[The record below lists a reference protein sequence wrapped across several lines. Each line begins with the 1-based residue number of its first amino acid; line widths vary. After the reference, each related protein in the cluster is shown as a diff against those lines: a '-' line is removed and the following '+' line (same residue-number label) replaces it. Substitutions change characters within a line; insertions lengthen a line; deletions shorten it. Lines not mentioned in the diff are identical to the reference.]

1 MKKEKII
8 AGVLAV
14 ATIASS
20 VPAMTTEAVTP
31 PGINSKFDYELNV
44 EPVSNSQ
51 LKLTFYTT
59 YNPGVSELSFCILY
73 DTNKYNFVKYV
84 ADIRAYQNGKLPSY
98 VPAVNEEKG
107 VFVWAGTFNGNGG
120 IPGSNEFTDYC
131 EDIEICLYLNA
142 ADGDVTD
149 ESLSEF
155 SVAVGRYK
163 SQTENIDETI
173 VSSINGYN
181 PEIINPEINL
191 EVTPSQ
197 SIVYDYML
205 GDADGSGDIEISD
218 ASNIN
223 ALANNAQAAGVT
235 PSINILNHKII
246 NNEMSTFSNGKKL
259 LWGDSFS
266 TFLRTVQ
273 NVTFSCVE
281 AADANRDGMITIDD
295 GNLVLNWYASL
306 MTQIPVEE
314 ILEVQHKTIYY

>member
-1 MKKEKII
+1 MRKEKII

-59 YNPGVSELSFCILY
+59 YNPGVSELGFCILY
-73 DTNKYNFVKYV
+73 DTNKYDFAKSVTDLK
-84 ADIRAYQNGKLPSY
+84 AEQNSELKSIHS
-98 VPAVNEEKG
+98 VNEEKG
-107 VFVWAGTFNGNGG
+107 LFVWAGTFNGNGG
-120 IPGSNEFTDYC
+120 TEQWYESTDYC

-155 SVAVGRYK
+155 SVALASYK
-163 SQTENIDETI
+163 SQTENISETFVKAHPTMDDI
-173 VSSINGYN
+173 H
-181 PEIINPEINL
+181 PEINL

-218 ASNIN
+218 ASNIG
-223 ALANNAQAAGVT
+223 ALANNARVAGVT

-246 NNEMSTFSNGKKL
+246 NNETSTFSNGKKL

-266 TFLRTVQ
+266 TFIRTVQ

-281 AADANRDGMITIDD
+281 AADANRDGMITMDD
-295 GNLVLNWYASL
+295 SNLVLNWYSSL

-314 ILEVQHKTIYY
+314 ILEVQHKTVYY

>member
-1 MKKEKII
+1 MRKEKII

-59 YNPGVSELSFCILY
+59 YNPGISKLGFYIFYDPDKYHYDSMQRSEDLY
-73 DTNKYNFVKYV
+73 N
-84 ADIRAYQNGKLPSY
+84 
-98 VPAVNEEKG
+98 VNELFTISRKEEIG
-107 VFVWAGTFNGNGG
+107 LFFLTCDFNANAGTEELEKIDYSENFEIYVYLEANDGNV
-120 IPGSNEFTDYC
+120 
-131 EDIEICLYLNA
+131 EDE
-142 ADGDVTD
+142 D
-149 ESLSEF
+149 LSEF
-155 SVAVGRYK
+155 SVALARYK
-163 SQTENIDETI
+163 SQNENIDEILVKDHPTMEDI
-173 VSSINGYN
+173 H
-181 PEIINPEINL
+181 PEINL
-191 EVTPSQ
+191 EVTPNQ
-197 SIVYDYML
+197 SIVYNYML

-259 LWGDSFS
+259 LWGDRFS

-273 NVTFSCVE
+273 NITFPCVE

-306 MTQIPVEE
+306 MAQIPVEE
-314 ILEVQHKTIYY
+314 ILEVQHKTVYY